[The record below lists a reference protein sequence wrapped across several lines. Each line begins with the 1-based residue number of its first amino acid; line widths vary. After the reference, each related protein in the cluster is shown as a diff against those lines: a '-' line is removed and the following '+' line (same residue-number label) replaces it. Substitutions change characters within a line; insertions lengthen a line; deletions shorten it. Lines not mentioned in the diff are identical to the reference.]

1 MSAIQATLPS
11 QQPQFSFTLQ
21 SYTPKTYQVQITNIQ
36 SSLPSTLFFILV
48 SYKNV
53 TKNQISSK
61 TNITVK
67 PLITP
72 TNSQI
77 ASCLDGE
84 NNPALQCLRVVMLA
98 GSTYSAT
105 LTNLVESSVYTL
117 YYVVANEFPL
127 RPVFYGKVQSQYIFT
142 TVWEGYLQLLLIV
155 MSLSLLLIV

>member
-1 MSAIQATLPS
+1 LFTTNTLTAASLALGQTGFSINFISTSTLLSQFDPLTAIQLSTAS
-11 QQPQFSFTLQ
+11 QQPQFSLTVQ
-21 SYTPKTYQVQITNIQ
+21 SYTAKTYQVQITNIQ
-36 SSLPSTLFFILV
+36 SSLPSTLYFILV
-48 SYKNV
+48 SYKNI

-117 YYVVANEFPL
+117 YYVVAN
-127 RPVFYGKVQSQYIFT
+127 
-142 TVWEGYLQLLLIV
+142 
-155 MSLSLLLIV
+155 